1 MSKYNPLK
9 YLDHKIHNM
18 LVFLLF
24 YFHLLRE
31 LHVKS
36 L

>member
-1 MSKYNPLK
+1 MSKYNPIK
-9 YLDHKIHNM
+9 YLDHKIYNL
-18 LVFLLF
+18 LVFLL
-24 YFHLLRE
+24 FHLLRE

>member
-1 MSKYNPLK
+1 MSKYNLLK
-9 YLDHKIHNM
+9 YLDHKIDNM

-24 YFHLLRE
+24 HFHFLRE
-31 LHVKS
+31 LLVKS